1 MRATVSDPQY
11 DTEFWFDAAGYT
23 VLDWKGNFSS
33 EAEARKAFDA
43 WLNGIRAE
51 AWDEA
56 YSAGVVDEATECT
69 DYLNRTRN
77 PYREGAE

>member
-1 MRATVSDPQY
+1 MSEY

-43 WLNGIRAE
+43 WLNSIRAE
-51 AWDEA
+51 AWDA
-56 YSAGVVDEATECT
+56 AASSMVYDDGTLVVVVRNA
-69 DYLNRTRN
+69 N

>member
-1 MRATVSDPQY
+1 MSDPQY

-33 EAEARKAFDA
+33 GAEAREAFDA
-43 WLNGIRAE
+43 WLSEARAE
-51 AWDEA
+51 AWDYG

-69 DYLNRTRN
+69 DHLNCARN
-77 PYREGAE
+77 PYREEPE